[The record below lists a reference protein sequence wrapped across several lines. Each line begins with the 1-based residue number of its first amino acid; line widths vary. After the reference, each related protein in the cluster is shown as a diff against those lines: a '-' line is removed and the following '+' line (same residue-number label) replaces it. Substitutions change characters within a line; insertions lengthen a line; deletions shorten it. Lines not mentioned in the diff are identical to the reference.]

1 MMKKKPIAISISAL
15 ILLALHPGP
24 APAGLADPIEVA
36 PVERATLANGV
47 RLLVIER
54 HEQPV
59 VYFNIRLRG
68 GERLEPPGKA
78 GLASFTA
85 DLLREGT
92 ESRSSEAIS
101 EAVDSTGGRLS
112 ATSTRDSV
120 IVSAQFLKRDFE
132 AGLDL
137 FADVILHPAF
147 PAEEIDRL
155 KPRYEF
161 SVRSVRNNPN
171 TMAREHID
179 YLIFGYGNSA
189 GRPVS
194 LETLR
199 SITREDILAFYRA
212 QFRPEHAIIG
222 VTGDVKPDEARKA
235 IERAFGLWES
245 AADPA
250 DEGGPHKEPAPGA
263 GRPTGLHIRLVDKDD
278 LTQSSIALGALGLK
292 RNNPDYLPV
301 QLANYTL
308 GGGAFSSRLMKVV
321 RSEGGKT
328 YSVRSSFG
336 AGLEPGAFRVSTFTR
351 TSETLA
357 TLRLLLE
364 EIRAFRDGGV
374 TEEELAAAK
383 KNLAGKYPLRI
394 ETPSGLARE
403 ILAAEFYGLGDDYV
417 RTYRKKVMSAS
428 LEEVN
433 AAAGKY
439 VEADDLAVVVVGRA
453 AEVGDDLLTLGPIET
468 VNYLEAV
475 ADEERTAGTGGD

>member
-1 MMKKKPIAISISAL
+1 MKRKPIAISISTF

-24 APAGLADPIEVA
+24 APADLDDPIEVA
-36 PVERATLANGV
+36 PVERATLANGL

-59 VYFNIRLRG
+59 VYFNLRLRG
-68 GERLEPPGKA
+68 GELLEQPGKA

-92 ESRSSEAIS
+92 ATRTSEAIS
-101 EAVDSTGGRLS
+101 ETVDSTGGRLS
-112 ATSTRDSV
+112 AASKRDCV
-120 IVSAQFLKRDFE
+120 IVSARFLKRDFE

-137 FADVILHPAF
+137 FADVILNPLF
-147 PAEEIDRL
+147 PAAEIDRL
-155 KPRYEF
+155 RPRYEF
-161 SVRSVRNNPN
+161 SVRSVRNDPN
-171 TMAREHID
+171 AMAREHLG
-179 YLIFGYGNSA
+179 YLIFGYGNPA
-189 GRPVS
+189 GRPVT

-199 SITREDILAFYRA
+199 SVTREDILAFYRA
-212 QFRPEHAIIG
+212 QFRPDRAILGI
-222 VTGDVKPDEARKA
+222 TGDVNPDEVRRA
-235 IERAFGLWES
+235 IEGAFGTWE
-245 AADPA
+245 AAAAPA
-250 DEGGPHKEPAPGA
+250 DEGRPEETAPGA
-263 GRPTGLHIRLVDKDD
+263 GRPAGLRIRLVDKDD
-278 LTQSSIALGALGLK
+278 LTQSSIALGAPGLK
-292 RNNPDYLPV
+292 RSNPDYLPV

-308 GGGAFSSRLMKVV
+308 GGGAFSSRLMKVI

-417 RTYRKKVMSAS
+417 RTYRQKVMSAS

-453 AEVGDDLLTLGPIET
+453 AEVGDDLLTLGPVET
-468 VNYLEAV
+468 INYLEAV